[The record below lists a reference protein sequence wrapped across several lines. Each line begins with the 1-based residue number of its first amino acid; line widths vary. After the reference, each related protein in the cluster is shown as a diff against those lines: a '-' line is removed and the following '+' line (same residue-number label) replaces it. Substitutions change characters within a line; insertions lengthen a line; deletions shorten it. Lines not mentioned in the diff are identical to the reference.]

1 MQVLAEGLEE
11 LDDILAVV
19 YLDVRDRLEAD
30 LLEPVG
36 GLRTHPEDLPHG
48 DRCQEDD
55 DLVRRDDREPV
66 RLLKVRGDLCDR
78 FRRSDPDGTGEAM
91 PVADRALNL
100 PREILCVRE
109 AAAGTNRDIE
119 EALLD
124 STRLQPVRE
133 PGEGEAMR
141 PLMGG
146 VGDNRLGRGVG
157 RESGAVVLRT
167 RRTSAPHPSGSRR
180 RTRRSRPST

>member
-1 MQVLAEGLEE
+1 M
-11 LDDILAVV
+11 
-19 YLDVRDRLEAD
+19 
-30 LLEPVG
+30 
-36 GLRTHPEDLPHG
+36 RTSHG
-48 DRCQEDD
+48 RV
-55 DLVRRDDREPV
+55 VRRDERGPV

-91 PVADRALNL
+91 LVADRALNL

-133 PGEGEAMR
+133 RPEGVHDLSADPTVE
-141 PLMGG
+141 PE
-146 VGDNRLGRGVG
+146 VRGSEHG
-157 RESGAVVLRT
+157 LA
-167 RRTSAPHPSGSRR
+167 ASR
-180 RTRRSRPST
+180 